1 MVSMCWCEHRTRG
14 TLEGMNRFDHN
25 GVCVCMYVL
34 CIYVCM
40 CVYYVCMHACIMYEW
55 MYMYMCVCIMYV
67 CMYVLMTEC
76 MYVSVYIHTCICLY
90 LRVCL
95 YIYIYIYICTFMCMC
110 IYSCVYI
117 YIHNMYTYIYT
128 CVYICIYVHAST
140 YHPLS
145 YGLLQTAKDCISLL
159 HVILLSQYVALIFWF
174 LQWRRR
180 VFSVRYLSHLL
191 SEYLLH
197 EIWTFSCRML
207 LCARDADNYPVK

>member
-1 MVSMCWCEHRTRG
+1 MWAQNKRNTWRYEPFWSQW
-14 TLEGMNRFDHN
+14 
-25 GVCVCMYVL
+25 
-34 CIYVCM
+34 CM
-40 CVYYVCMHACIMYEW
+40 CVY
-55 MYMYMCVCIMYV
+55 VCIMYLCMYVCVLCMYACMYYVWMNVYVYV
-67 CMYVLMTEC
+67 CMYYVC
-76 MYVSVYIHTCICLY
+76 VYVCINDWMYVCICIYTYMHMLVFT
-90 LRVCL
+90 RVFV
-95 YIYIYIYICTFMCMC
+95 YIYIYICTFMCMC